1 MNIVLTGFMAT
12 GKTKISKALSELT
25 GYKLVDTDEMITER
39 EGKTINEIF
48 EEIGE
53 EGFRK
58 KEHEVICE
66 AAKLDGYIIST
77 GGGVPLNRENM
88 KELRKNGIIVNLSPS
103 FDVIKERLEKARES
117 RPLLKNSELA
127 DIEKRFNDRKP
138 FYADCDYSVSV
149 NNEKQ
154 PQDFAQTIIDMCK
167 LL

>member
-117 RPLLKNSELA
+117 RPLLKNSGLE